1 MQFNFLANL
10 IYLRL
15 LIISEYHKRPNKNVF
30 LTHVRIR
37 ADELF
42 QVSSRSGLKL
52 RKKLYERK
60 NDIAEMSVIS
70 PSHESTSN
78 SDIFFDLT
86 IHVSQRVWTACSNNT
101 ENFQIWKLAPISIR
115 VIGKHDPIW

>member
-1 MQFNFLANL
+1 MYIVVVDILSNNVFVPREKFAFFLANL

-42 QVSSRSGLKL
+42 QVSSRSG
-52 RKKLYERK
+52 
-60 NDIAEMSVIS
+60 
-70 PSHESTSN
+70 
-78 SDIFFDLT
+78 
-86 IHVSQRVWTACSNNT
+86 
-101 ENFQIWKLAPISIR
+101 
-115 VIGKHDPIW
+115 